1 MSGFLIIILMF
12 TAIIGIYVGSY
23 LLNSKTP
30 APEGVEQI
38 EGCGSC
44 GLAGSGGCSMQS
56 DTNSNDTSKK
66 SLQDFIL

>member
-44 GLAGSGGCSMQS
+44 GLAGSSGCSMHS
-56 DTNSNDTSKK
+56 DTSSVDSPKK
-66 SLQDFIL
+66 PIQDLNI